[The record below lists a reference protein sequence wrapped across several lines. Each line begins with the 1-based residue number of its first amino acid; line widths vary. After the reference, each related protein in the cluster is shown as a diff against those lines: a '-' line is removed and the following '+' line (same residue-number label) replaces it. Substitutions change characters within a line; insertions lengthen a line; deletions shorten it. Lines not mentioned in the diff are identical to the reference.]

1 MKANSDKSK
10 QSKKATRRVLAGVLC
25 GASVLSLV
33 LSLVMPP
40 ISQAI
45 ANDVQTVSTEETV
58 MGGGSSSESTDVE
71 NTNNGDTENQNS
83 DDAEADETGSS
94 NDVEQNQAEDQ
105 LEDEQ
110 RGEDGETSD
119 DNAVKAAAEGGQ
131 TETASDKIDSAEKL
145 KSGLEA
151 ASGAANFELVSD
163 INISTNILLDE
174 DGSNITLDL
183 NGHKIKYSNK
193 DQPLFNITKGATL
206 TVKDNEQTAMDIPTG
221 DKFVCQNNSLSKN
234 GNPASMIY
242 DTSNIPTNL
251 TYYVTGSSV
260 KAGDT
265 STTETLY
272 KHETSIGGAIVACA
286 DKDNLNHDYLKLIN
300 LYATNDKGG
309 TFNLKSG
316 VITQQKNIS
325 VNSLV
330 YAEKGSTVN
339 MSGGYVCGATSN
351 SQGAGIELGVK
362 DGKGATFNLTGGVIA
377 GNRAPNGGGVYANGA
392 DVYPKDPETNMTK
405 INMTGGIISGN
416 STLNAGLGGGIMAK
430 GGIVTVSGGY
440 ITNNRMVQFCGHD
453 GWGDH
458 GGAGLAANNGAHV
471 TISGGQI
478 TGNYSEEAGG
488 GVYVTDVDR
497 NEESSRSGMAW
508 LNITGGIIASN
519 VSNRSEG
526 AGIRVGQMVD
536 AMINGTT
543 SSKVYITNNHCM
555 SRFDWGGGGI
565 FVQGNSNAGKE
576 YTAGRLFVYNSYI
589 SSNTAGGYGGGV
601 AVCPTGK
608 TLVTNTDG
616 TAIFGNISAGNE
628 QNADGDEQNANGYDP
643 ATNSG
648 NEGKPHLSSGGSE
661 KNQDQDAYNSEKFRE
676 NGHAD
681 FFLAAKDG
689 HKEPL
694 AAIIGKMLGGGD
706 AKYSGSKE
714 LNEAIKIPADGGVQI
729 YRSIGLTSDVHVG
742 DAEANNAQAAATTFI
757 TGNYS
762 WNHGGGIMSNGD
774 LYLGVPAD
782 TYVYPSLKLKASKAL
797 KNKQTEKEE
806 MLTKD
811 QFSFAVYRKDSDTA
825 TAPSWK
831 NDSFSDGD
839 CTLVGSAKN
848 DAEGN
853 ITFDLGEQFVDKT
866 VVANKITYYLVEQTG
881 GDSDI
886 EYDHTVYEIEVQ
898 LTDNETLL
906 MNVPEKDDSSQNV
919 PLYVHNYTITSV
931 SATRRS
937 GGSTKALGTMERDG
951 EGYYSI
957 IDSNAEKT
965 FTNKYTPYTSSGSW
979 TPKATKVV
987 KGGEMKEFTLEFAN
1001 NPDFNNAQTVKTWVD
1016 GDKSQTLSFLNAS
1029 GEGIKYSLSD
1039 ITKNP
1044 FTAGDPTGRG
1054 ASKTFTYY
1062 VCEKNES
1069 SIFSHYK
1076 FDQSVYKLDV
1086 TMTDQKDG
1094 TIAATNVTYT
1104 QTKDADGNPI
1114 DEAVQTPVKYN
1125 DGSDTSKPT
1134 SIPTFTNTYST
1145 SLPLSGMS
1153 GVTLTYLAGAAVLCA
1168 AAAWMHIRRKA
1179 NAKGGKRR
1187 E

>member
-1 MKANSDKSK
+1 MRSLRFEPGTVARHAPD
-10 QSKKATRRVLAGVLC
+10 LAGHC
-25 GASVLSLV
+25 QRCPGSSYRG
-33 LSLVMPP
+33 
-40 ISQAI
+40 
-45 ANDVQTVSTEETV
+45 NCD
-58 MGGGSSSESTDVE
+58 GGGSSTESTDVE

-260 KAGDT
+260 KAGNT

-762 WNHGGGIMSNGD
+762 WDHGGGIMSNGD

-906 MNVPEKDDSSQNV
+906 MNVPKKDDSSQNV

-1179 NAKGGKRR
+1179 NAKGGERR

>member
-10 QSKKATRRVLAGVLC
+10 QSNKATRRVLAGVLC

-45 ANDVQTVSTEETV
+45 ANDAQTVYTEETV
-58 MGGGSSSESTDVE
+58 TGGGSSSESTDVG
-71 NTNNGDTENQNS
+71 NTASGDAENQNS

-131 TETASDKIDSAEKL
+131 TEAASDKIDSAEKL

-608 TLVTNTDG
+608 TLVTNADG

-661 KNQDQDAYNSEKFRE
+661 KNQDQDAYNSEKFRV

-762 WNHGGGIMSNGD
+762 WDHGGGIMSNGD

-906 MNVPEKDDSSQNV
+906 MNVPKKDDSSQNV

-987 KGGEMKEFTLEFAN
+987 EGGEMKEFTLQLATDEGFSKIVESKSTQPGA
-1001 NPDFNNAQTVKTWVD
+1001 
-1016 GDKSQTLSFLNAS
+1016 DKSQTLSFGKIEYALNQLDKL
-1029 GEGIKYSLSD
+1029 ESD
-1039 ITKNP
+1039 S
-1044 FTAGDPTGRG
+1044 TGRG

-1062 VCEKNES
+1062 VREQKPTTPFTN
-1069 SIFSHYK
+1069 YK
-1076 FDQSVYKLDV
+1076 YDKSVYKITV
-1086 TMTDQKDG
+1086 TATDQSDK
-1094 TIAATNVTYT
+1094 TIKCDVTYT
-1104 QTKDADGNPI
+1104 KIVNADGKDIPEKEQKPVTYI
-1114 DEAVQTPVKYN
+1114 PAKDEATGKEQSVPV
-1125 DGSDTSKPT
+1125 
-1134 SIPTFTNTYST
+1134 FTNTYST
-1145 SLPLSGMS
+1145 TLPLSGMS

-1179 NAKGGKRR
+1179 NAKGGERR

>member
-10 QSKKATRRVLAGVLC
+10 QSNKATRRVLAGVLC

-221 DKFVCQNNSLSKN
+221 DKFVYQNNSLSKN

-906 MNVPEKDDSSQNV
+906 MNVPKKDDSSQNV

-1179 NAKGGKRR
+1179 NAKGGERR

>member
-1 MKANSDKSK
+1 MAATEGEQTEAAPDEIKNVDDLKTKLANAS
-10 QSKKATRRVLAGVLC
+10 GV
-25 GASVLSLV
+25 ASFKL
-33 LSLVMPP
+33 M
-40 ISQAI
+40 
-45 ANDVQTVSTEETV
+45 
-58 MGGGSSSESTDVE
+58 
-71 NTNNGDTENQNS
+71 
-83 DDAEADETGSS
+83 
-94 NDVEQNQAEDQ
+94 NDVET
-105 LEDEQ
+105 
-110 RGEDGETSD
+110 GETITLS
-119 DNAVKAAAEGGQ
+119 K
-131 TETASDKIDSAEKL
+131 
-145 KSGLEA
+145 
-151 ASGAANFELVSD
+151 
-163 INISTNILLDE
+163 
-174 DGSNITLDL
+174 DGSKITLDL
-183 NGHKIKYSNK
+183 NGHKIKHTSSN
-193 DQPLFNITKGATL
+193 QPLFNITGGATL
-206 TVKDNEQTAMDIPTG
+206 TVKDGQQAAAKEIQANQEN
-221 DKFVCQNNSLSKN
+221 KC
-234 GNPASMIY
+234 GNLASMEY
-242 DTSNIPTNL
+242 GDSNIPTKL
-251 TYYVTGSSV
+251 TYYVTESV
-260 KAGDT
+260 ASGT
-265 STTETLY
+265 VTNETLKAY
-272 KHETSIGGAIVACA
+272 EAGIKGAIVACSDTKA
-286 DKDNLNHDYLKLIN
+286 PGSRLVNLFN
-300 LYATNDKGG
+300 GG
-309 TFNLKSG
+309 HFNFESG
-316 VITQQKNIS
+316 VLTQKKDGQIGNLI
-325 VNSLV
+325 
-330 YAEKGSTVN
+330 YAENGSTVN
-339 MSGGYVCGATSN
+339 MSGGYVCGASG
-351 SQGAGIELGVK
+351 SGDGAGIMVSNEKGVASTLK
-362 DGKGATFNLTGGVIA
+362 LTGGVIA
-377 GNRAPNGGGVYANGA
+377 GNSAYSGGGVYARYSE
-392 DVYPKDPETNMTK
+392 VTITN
-405 INMTGGIISGN
+405 GIISGN

-488 GVYVTDVDR
+488 GVYVTDLGRDG
-497 NEESSRSGMAW
+497 SRKDMAW

-519 VSNRSEG
+519 VSFRSEG

-536 AMINGTT
+536 AMINGTEGN
-543 SSKVYITNNHCM
+543 KVYITNNYCM

-661 KNQDQDAYNSEKFRE
+661 KNQDQDAYNSEKFRK

-762 WNHGGGIMSNGD
+762 WDHGGGIMSNGD

-906 MNVPEKDDSSQNV
+906 MNVPKKDDSSQNV

-931 SATRRS
+931 SATGRS
-937 GGSTKALGTMERDG
+937 GDTTKALGTMERDS

-957 IDSNAEKT
+957 IDSNAGKT

-987 KGGEMKEFTLEFAN
+987 KGGEMKEFTLEFADN
-1001 NPDFNNAQTVKTWVD
+1001 LAFEKAKTVKTQID
-1016 GDKSQTLSFLNAS
+1016 GDKTQTLPFEAVNYELKQL
-1029 GEGIKYSLSD
+1029 EGGG
-1039 ITKNP
+1039 T
-1044 FTAGDPTGRG
+1044 TGRG

-1062 VCEKNES
+1062 VREKDES
-1069 SIFSHYK
+1069 SLFSHYK
-1076 FDQSVYKLDV
+1076 FDKSVYKLTV
-1086 TMTDQKDG
+1086 VATDNTKG
-1094 TIAATNVTYT
+1094 TINCKVTYRKGT
-1104 QTKDADGNPI
+1104 VGSDGKWKDADGA
-1114 DEAVQTPVKYN
+1114 DHELT
-1125 DGSDTSKPT
+1125 DTDT
-1134 SIPTFTNTYST
+1134 PTFTNTYST

-1153 GVTLTYLAGAAVLCA
+1153 GITLTYLAGAAVLCA

-1179 NAKGGKRR
+1179 NAKGGERR

>member
-10 QSKKATRRVLAGVLC
+10 QSNKATRRVLAGVLC

-661 KNQDQDAYNSEKFRE
+661 KNQDQDAYNSEKFRK

-906 MNVPEKDDSSQNV
+906 MNVPQKDDSSQNV

-1153 GVTLTYLAGAAVLCA
+1153 GVTVTYLAGAAVLCA

-1179 NAKGGKRR
+1179 NAKGGERR